1 MPEDTSGSEEAEVPE
16 MTFELKGFTTMSHN
30 LIAGGSSSTQAR
42 LLDKDLQWYESR
54 ANAYCIKYM
63 KEARLSLPPGSKP
76 VLDPPDPLTFWNIQV
91 CILIELSLP
100 IYMSCS
106 LG

>member
-1 MPEDTSGSEEAEVPE
+1 MPEDTSGSEETDGPE

-54 ANAYCIKYM
+54 ANAYCIKIM
-63 KEARLSLPPGSKP
+63 KEARLNLPPGSKP

-91 CILIELSLP
+91 CNSIELSLP
-100 IYMSCS
+100 ISMTCY